1 MQTPFNIY
9 FHPNELEGTAYIEFL
24 PGNYLG
30 KCWNENSIFL
40 DENTFSIFE
49 DVFEEI
55 IESYDHYAFQELSES
70 KFDVL
75 LQSLGIRLEE
85 IRNDSL
91 FSKSGKTLSLPE
103 KELIQKEIQSN
114 KEGAIE
120 VLERF
125 TLWIQELKKQNIALS
140 ILGI

>member
-1 MQTPFNIY
+1 MKTPFKIY

-24 PGNYLG
+24 PGKYLG
-30 KCWNENSIFL
+30 KCWNETSTFL

-49 DVFEEI
+49 DVFEET

-75 LQSLGIRLEE
+75 LQSLGMRLDE
-85 IRNDSL
+85 IKEDSL
-91 FSKSGKTLSLPE
+91 FSKSGRTLSLPE
-103 KELIQKEIQSN
+103 RELIQKEIQSN

-125 TLWIQELKKQNIALS
+125 IVWIQELKKQNIPLS